1 MQIRQG
7 KSWLTSALAAGFML
21 LALPTHGAVLGS
33 SFSGG
38 GLYTN
43 AVDATLLDDGPGA
56 FSFANEYSLG
66 GGTRLRFD
74 SPFGDEYQA
83 APTPSPQLATTGR
96 LNRSLTLPGQRTP
109 PWFWRA
115 R

>member
-1 MQIRQG
+1 MRIRHG
-7 KSWLTSALAAGFML
+7 TLWLASALASALLL

-56 FSFANEYSLG
+56 FGFANEHSLG
-66 GGTRLRFD
+66 DGTRLRFD
-74 SPFGDEYQA
+74 SPFGDEFQA
-83 APTPSPQLATTGR
+83 ALTPPPQLAATGR
-96 LNRSLTLPGQRTP
+96 LNWPLTLPGQRIP